1 MPLSRLRG
9 REKACVIYCRASVLA
24 SISTRGRGSPRAR
37 WRAGVG
43 DHGWSSRSARN
54 PRRYRRDL
62 VKDCPHRFPLAFHR
76 GSVLRSARVIAP
88 EQLDIFIPL
97 RRGER
102 LRQWAELAIE
112 NNVDLER
119 PTGLSAFAEWLRSQG
134 HAPPELGHE
143 AVTVLVAVMHDYE
156 RETLETV

>member
-1 MPLSRLRG
+1 MVLTVRQESRR
-9 REKACVIYCRASVLA
+9 
-24 SISTRGRGSPRAR
+24 
-37 WRAGVG
+37 
-43 DHGWSSRSARN
+43 D
-54 PRRYRRDL
+54 RRDL
-62 VKDCPHRFPLAFHR
+62 VKDCPHLFSLAFHR

-112 NNVDLER
+112 SNVDLER
-119 PTGLSAFAEWLRSQG
+119 PTGLSAFAEWLRSEG